1 MRKRSPELQ
10 ATMDFVIGEIEVLS
24 PTNVQRILALWDDM
38 EDEELI
44 ENLCNH
50 QNLYHDPGKE
60 PTKQV
65 LQKMINRN
73 RVIVQER
80 FRVYD
85 TNPDDPKGILTA
97 REACCYILP
106 IRRNQQISAKES
118 SVATKAEVR
127 DITNQVT
134 GEDKKA
140 QHSDTEIATTIA
152 HGGYAINRELMGAA
166 SHDMVAKSVY
176 RDALSQVGEI
186 SLKDLPNNPEN
197 KKSLILIDQVLKM
210 MGYDSDL
217 VSTPLS
223 GRR

>member
-10 ATMDFVIGEIEVLS
+10 ATMDYVISEVEMLS

-38 EDEELI
+38 TDEELI
-44 ENLCNH
+44 ENLCNM

-60 PTKQV
+60 PTKQT
-65 LQKMINRN
+65 LMKMIKKNR
-73 RVIVQER
+73 IIIQEH
-80 FRVYD
+80 FRVFD
-85 TNPDDPKGILTA
+85 QNPDDPKGIIMA

-152 HGGYAINRELMGAA
+152 HGGYAINRELLGAA
-166 SHDMVAKSVY
+166 SHDMMAKQVY
-176 RDALSQVGEI
+176 RDELSQTGEV
-186 SLKDLPNNPEN
+186 SLKDLPNDPEN

-217 VSTPLS
+217 ISTPLS

>member
-1 MRKRSPELQ
+1 MRKRPELLQ
-10 ATMDFVIGEIEVLS
+10 SVMDYVISEIKYLS
-24 PTNVQRILALWDDM
+24 PTNVEKILAVWDDM
-38 EDEELI
+38 SDEELI
-44 ENLCNH
+44 ENLCNL
-50 QNLYHDPGKE
+50 QNLYHSPGQE

-65 LQKMINRN
+65 LQAFIKKNR
-73 RVIVQER
+73 IIMQEK
-80 FRVYD
+80 FRVFD
-85 TNPDDPKGILTA
+85 VVDNEKGVLTA

-152 HGGYAINRELMGAA
+152 HGGYAINRELLGAA
-166 SHDMVAKSVY
+166 SHDMMAKQVY
-176 RDALSQVGEI
+176 RDELSQTGEV
-186 SLKDLPNNPEN
+186 SLKDLPNDPEN

-217 VSTPLS
+217 ISTPLS

>member
-1 MRKRSPELQ
+1 MQKRSPEIQ
-10 ATMDFVIGEIEVLS
+10 KAMDFVIGEIEVLS
-24 PTNVQRILALWDDM
+24 PTNVQKILALWDDM
-38 EDEELI
+38 TDEELI
-44 ENLCNH
+44 ENLCNL
-50 QNLYHDPGKE
+50 QNLYHSPGKE

-65 LQKMINRN
+65 LQKMIARN

-80 FRVYD
+80 FRIFD
-85 TNPDDPKGILTA
+85 TNPDDPKGIIPA

-166 SHDMVAKSVY
+166 SHDMVAKSIY
-176 RDALSQVGEI
+176 RDELSQKGEV

>member
-1 MRKRSPELQ
+1 MRKRSELIQ
-10 ATMDFVIGEIEVLS
+10 SVMDYVISEIKYLS
-24 PTNVQRILALWDDM
+24 PTNVEKILAVWDDM
-38 EDEELI
+38 EDDELV
-44 ENLCNH
+44 ENLCNL
-50 QNLYHDPGKE
+50 QNLYHSPGQE

-65 LQKMINRN
+65 LQGFIKKNR
-73 RVIVQER
+73 IIMQEK
-80 FRVYD
+80 FKVFD
-85 TNPDDPKGILTA
+85 VVDSEKGVLTA

-152 HGGYAINRELMGAA
+152 HGGYAINRELMGPA
-166 SHDMVAKSVY
+166 SHDMAAKQVY
-176 RDALSQVGEI
+176 RDELSQTGEV
-186 SLKDLPNNPEN
+186 SLADVPNNPEN

-210 MGYDSDL
+210 MHYDSDL

-223 GRR
+223 GRYK

>member
-1 MRKRSPELQ
+1 MRKRSELIQ
-10 ATMDFVIGEIEVLS
+10 SVMDYVISEIKYLS
-24 PTNVQRILALWDDM
+24 PTNVEKILAVWDDM
-38 EDEELI
+38 EDDELV
-44 ENLCNH
+44 ENLCNL
-50 QNLYHDPGKE
+50 QNLYHSPGQE

-65 LQKMINRN
+65 LQGFIKKNR
-73 RVIVQER
+73 IIMQEK
-80 FRVYD
+80 FKVFD
-85 TNPDDPKGILTA
+85 VVDNEKGVLTA

-152 HGGYAINRELMGAA
+152 HGGYAINRELMGHA
-166 SHDMVAKSVY
+166 SHDMAAKQVY
-176 RDALSQVGEI
+176 RDELSQTGEV
-186 SLKDLPNNPEN
+186 SLADVPNNPEN

-210 MGYDSDL
+210 MHYDSDL

-223 GRR
+223 GRYK